1 MKLTLERYALIGII
15 VILSGVLGWFIY
27 QNRKQNKVNVEN
39 IKTIVQQVN
48 YNTKAIT
55 EIINFLQKK

>member
-15 VILSGVLGWFIY
+15 VILSGTLGWFIY